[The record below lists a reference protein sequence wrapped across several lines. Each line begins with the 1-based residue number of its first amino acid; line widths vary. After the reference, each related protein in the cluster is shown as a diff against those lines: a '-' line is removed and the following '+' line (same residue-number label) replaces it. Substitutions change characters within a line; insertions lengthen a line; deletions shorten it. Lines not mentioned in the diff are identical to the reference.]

1 MREGRRHEVPFLT
14 AVLTMAYRQLKSF
27 LRIRTRIVMSMGRP
41 LIWLFFFGLGWSSAL
56 RGPAAQGALGGM
68 SFMEF
73 VVPGVAMMSVFF
85 PAFFAGSSVI
95 WDREFGFLKEM
106 LVAPASRK
114 AVILGRVLG
123 DSIIAILQGMITLA
137 IAMPLMG
144 QVNPWGLPMA
154 LLAMF
159 LTAIAYASLGT
170 AIGSLVNNLETF
182 QLVHMTLAM
191 PMMFLSGAVVPLFNA
206 PAWMLTASLLVP
218 LTYGVDLA
226 RSAISGVGIMP
237 PWLDLAAL
245 SCLALGL
252 LLLAVKAFERAR
264 PF

>member
-1 MREGRRHEVPFLT
+1 MARGGFATPFLT
-14 AVLTMAYRQLKSF
+14 AVGTMCYRQVKRFLRMRSRVVMSF
-27 LRIRTRIVMSMGRP
+27 LRPMM
-41 LIWLFFFGLGWSSAL
+41 WLLFFGLGWSAAL
-56 RGPAAQGALGGM
+56 RGRPGQEVLGGI
-68 SFMEF
+68 SYLEF
-73 VVPGVAMMSVFF
+73 LAPGVAMMAVFF
-85 PAFFAGSSVI
+85 SSFFAGTSVI
-95 WDREFGFLKEM
+95 WDREFGFLKEL
-106 LVAPASRK
+106 LVAPASRR
-114 AVILGRVLG
+114 AIILGRALG
-123 DSIIAILQGMITLA
+123 DALLALLQGVITFA
-137 IAMPLMG
+137 IASALAGRLNIP
-144 QVNPWGLPMA
+144 GLPVL

-170 AIGSLVNNLETF
+170 AIGSLVNNLEAF